1 MSFWKTQFDK
11 MLMTAMVVAFCA
23 FAYLSGNNEKL
34 NSFATFAL
42 QSAAGCLGCLLT
54 LVTGRRTNDPSP
66 FPSDT
71 PTSSTVTASSKV
83 ETITKTEIP
92 KTVILNGDPLEGPP
106 KPGTS

>member
-1 MSFWKTQFDK
+1 

-54 LVTGRRTNDPSP
+54 LVTGRRGVDPTVFPDPS
-66 FPSDT
+66 ST
-71 PTSSTVTASSKV
+71 ITKASSTV
-83 ETITKTEIP
+83 ETVTKAGAPEV
-92 KTVILNGDPLEGPP
+92 KQPP
-106 KPGTS
+106 A